1 LSHGL
6 FYSKSSSH
14 GFVSFSFFQPILD
27 SHSFFGLID
36 LFFLQQ
42 GGPDWIV
49 ELGRKDG
56 VVSSAAE
63 AEALLPSSHSNA
75 ATLVASFAA
84 LGLTSRDMVTLSGK
98 LWMFTCPNLSKQT
111 QVGTQSVL
119 TQ

>member
-1 LSHGL
+1 MDFFAAYPPHMVLSHAL
-6 FYSKSSSH
+6 FSNQSWTH
-14 GFVSFSFFQPILD
+14 IVFIVSWTFF
-27 SHSFFGLID
+27 FF
-36 LFFLQQ
+36 QQ

-98 LWMFTCPNLSKQT
+98 LWMFTCLILSKQT
-111 QVGTQSVL
+111 
-119 TQ
+119 